1 MVPKNTQTQFKSEL
15 LKQYSK
21 KIREIVTIQVWWRYC
36 RRKRKMRK
44 YQNMV
49 EEAMKR
55 EREKW
60 VLAERL
66 LKEVKQGGR
75 NIREVIGELQKVAES
90 KS

>member
-1 MVPKNTQTQFKSEL
+1 
-15 LKQYSK
+15 
-21 KIREIVTIQVWWRYC
+21 
-36 RRKRKMRK
+36 MRK